1 MFTFQVLSGNVGGG
15 SGVQSLK
22 DLQGYS
28 NIGSPATGRELFL
41 SCFVPSTLLGEES
54 LVPSAAQHN
63 PGK

>member
-1 MFTFQVLSGNVGGG
+1 MFTFQVLSGNVCVG
-15 SGVQSLK
+15 GVQSLK

-63 PGK
+63 PGE

>member
-1 MFTFQVLSGNVGGG
+1 MFTFQVLSGNVCVC
-15 SGVQSLK
+15 GVQSLK

-63 PGK
+63 PGE